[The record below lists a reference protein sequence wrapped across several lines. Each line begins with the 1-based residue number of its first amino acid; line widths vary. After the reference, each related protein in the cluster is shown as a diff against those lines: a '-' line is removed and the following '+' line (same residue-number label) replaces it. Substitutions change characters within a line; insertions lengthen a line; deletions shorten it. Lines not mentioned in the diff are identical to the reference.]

1 MDDGTRSVGAHVL
14 LFCSDL
20 NEASQQKMI
29 GGFLAAGHRVTT
41 ASFKRRNMPE
51 ASPAWRDIDLGTLGN
66 GVGLRRLW
74 RLAGSLAKVAR
85 LSRSAGSF
93 DHIVARDLD
102 MALLA
107 LWGRVWSSGRPP
119 VVYVSLDVHG
129 VLSRGGIIGWLARW
143 VERRVL
149 SGATALVVSSPG
161 FLRAHFEARQG
172 YTGEVRLLENRVLW
186 PDVAPPRV
194 TTPQEGVPVL
204 GWVGA
209 LRCPRSFALLAEAA
223 RRAGDELRVE
233 LHGAVHYHQLPNF
246 DRTVASTPALT
257 WHGAYKYPQD
267 LGRIYGRLSCV
278 WGQDLW
284 QSGANSDWLLPN
296 RIYEAGYFG
305 CPILAVAGTET
316 GRRVAQDGSGVV
328 LEHAQVDAIL
338 AALRDRDTL
347 ALARRRVQRLPA
359 QRFSQTSAQMAA
371 CVLGAP
377 MHEVAPA
384 VRAIG

>member
-1 MDDGTRSVGAHVL
+1 MDDSTRSLGAHVL
-14 LFCSDL
+14 LLCSDL

-29 GGFLAAGHRVTT
+29 GGFLAAGYRVTT
-41 ASFKRRNMPE
+41 ASFKRRNMRAAAPT
-51 ASPAWRDIDLGTLGN
+51 WVDVDLGTLGN
-66 GVGLRRLW
+66 GVGLRRLL
-74 RLAGSLAKVAR
+74 RLVGSLVKVAR
-85 LSRSAGSF
+85 LSRSAGPF

-107 LWGRVWSSGRPP
+107 LWSRFWSSRRPP
-119 VVYVSLDVHG
+119 VVYVSLDVHD
-129 VLSRGGIIGWLARW
+129 VLSRGGIMGRLARW

-149 SGATALVVSSPG
+149 SRATALVISSPG
-161 FLRAHFEARQG
+161 FLREHFEARQG

-186 PDVAPPRV
+186 PGVAPPRV
-194 TTPQEGVPVL
+194 ATPPEGVPVL

-209 LRCPRSFALLAEAA
+209 LRCPRSFALLAEVA
-223 RRAGDELRVE
+223 RRAGGNLRVE
-233 LHGAVHYHQLPNF
+233 LHGAIHYHQLPNF
-246 DRTVASTPALT
+246 DRTVASIPALT
-257 WHGAYKYPQD
+257 WHEAYAYPGD
-267 LGRIYGRLSCV
+267 LGRVYGRLSCV

-328 LEHAQVDAIL
+328 LERAQADAIL
-338 AALRDRDTL
+338 AALNDRDTL
-347 ALARRRVQRLPA
+347 ALARRRLQRLPA
-359 QRFSQTSAQMAA
+359 QRFAQTPAQMAA

-377 MHEVAPA
+377 VDEVAPA
-384 VRAIG
+384 VRAVG